1 MLPLFLFY
9 IYKYD
14 TIFEEMKYILII
26 ISIFSLYSCT
36 SNNEIV
42 EQKPQPGLFSKDS
55 SKGVTISDFLNKDSQ
70 SEKFYVNS
78 YLWRASLDV
87 LSFAPFQSTDAFG
100 GIIITEWFK
109 KDNQEIKLTALIKSR
124 DLRSEGIDIKAY
136 LKNNENEISED
147 LVLSRKIEDLIL
159 TKARV
164 LRLQNK
170 LK

>member
-1 MLPLFLFY
+1 
-9 IYKYD
+9 
-14 TIFEEMKYILII
+14 MKYIIILI
-26 ISIFSLYSCT
+26 STFLLHSCT

-42 EQKPQPGLFSKDS
+42 EQKPTPGLFSKDS
-55 SKGVTISDFLNKDSQ
+55 SKGINITDFLNRDGQ

-78 YLWRASLDV
+78 YLWRATLDV

-100 GIIITEWFK
+100 GIIVTEWFK
-109 KDNQEIKLTALIKSR
+109 KNDKQIKFTAFIKSR

-136 LKNNENEISED
+136 IKNNKSEISED

-164 LRLQNK
+164 LRIQNK

>member
-1 MLPLFLFY
+1 MSFFL
-9 IYKYD
+9 
-14 TIFEEMKYILII
+14 
-26 ISIFSLYSCT
+26 LYSCT

-42 EQKPQPGLFSKDS
+42 EQKTTPGLFSKDS
-55 SKGVTISDFLNKDSQ
+55 SKGISITDFLNRDSQ

-78 YLWRASLDV
+78 YLWRATLDV

-100 GIIITEWFK
+100 GIIVTEWFK
-109 KDNQEIKLTALIKSR
+109 KNDKQIKFTAFIKSR

-136 LKNNENEISED
+136 IKNNKNEILED

-164 LRLQNK
+164 LRTQNK